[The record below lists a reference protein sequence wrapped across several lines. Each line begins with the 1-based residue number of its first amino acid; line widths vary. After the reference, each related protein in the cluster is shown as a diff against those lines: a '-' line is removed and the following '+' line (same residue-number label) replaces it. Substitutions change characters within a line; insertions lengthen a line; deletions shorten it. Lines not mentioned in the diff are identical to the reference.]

1 VLKENGGHIDLDRP
15 WAESFLRRVGYVH
28 RKGTKATRKLPFDF
42 IDKKNEFLKCVEDI
56 IKKWSI
62 PVELV
67 INFDQ
72 TNVSIIPCGNWPMN
86 ELGKYTI

>member
-1 VLKENGGHIDLDRP
+1 MCKFIRINLDRP

-72 TNVSIIPCGNWPMN
+72 TNVSIIPCGN
-86 ELGKYTI
+86 